1 MGKNSYKIKIIGK
14 YFWKIGN
21 KFVLLFPELI
31 FFFRGIIVVD
41 EWF

>member
-1 MGKNSYKIKIIGK
+1 MGKNSYKIGK
-14 YFWKIGN
+14 YFWKRGD

-41 EWF
+41 E